1 MKKALGTQ
9 VIVELYGCD
18 PKTLTNRD
26 YVEKALQEAAQKS
39 HAHSI
44 GSFFHQFQPHGVSG
58 VIIIEESHYTIHTW
72 PENRYAAV
80 DLFYCSEEVDVDKAL
95 EVLEE
100 YFKPEK
106 ITLFELKRG
115 VLTEKD
121 FQEIQHP
128 EKLDSDTRVV
138 AV

>member
-9 VIVELYGCD
+9 LIVELYGCD
-18 PKTLTNRD
+18 PKTLTSRD
-26 YVEKALQEAAQKS
+26 YVEKALQEAALKS
-39 HAHSI
+39 NAHSI

-72 PENRYAAV
+72 PENGYAAV
-80 DLFYCSEEVDVDKAL
+80 DLFYCSEEVDVDRAL

-106 ITLFELKRG
+106 MTLFELKRG
-115 VLTEKD
+115 VLTDRDHYIAGESK
-121 FQEIQHP
+121 IQ
-128 EKLDSDTRVV
+128 SNSRA
-138 AV
+138 AVI

>member
-26 YVEKALQEAAQKS
+26 YVEKALQEAAKKS
-39 HAHSI
+39 NAHSI

-72 PENRYAAV
+72 PEHGYAAV
-80 DLFYCSEEVDVDKAL
+80 DLFYCSEDVDVDKAL

-106 ITLFELKRG
+106 MTLFELKRG

-121 FQEIQHP
+121 HYVVETG
-128 EKLDSDTRVV
+128 EVKADSRAAVV
-138 AV
+138 